1 MKFAVIALRNLSR
14 HRRRSLLSLLVI
26 AAGAV
31 ALILT
36 TGFIRFSFDGL
47 REAIIH
53 GGLGHLELMPA
64 STAGPSGPDRSA
76 PPALADW
83 QRVREAAEA
92 TPHVL
97 AAGAA
102 VYLTGMVSKDDRSSA
117 FVGVALEPERERRM
131 NLEVKIRGGA
141 NLADAPTPVGEDQ
154 VLLGVTLAQSLGA
167 APGDVVTIT
176 AMTADGT
183 LNALDV
189 RVAGLVTTGLQ
200 ELDAR
205 LLKTHLVTGERLLGT
220 DRVSSIVIGLDD
232 TARTQEVGDA
242 LALRLR
248 SASPEPLVL
257 TDWRARAPFYG
268 QVRALYSGIF
278 WFLGGIVFVLVCL
291 ATSNTLLMSVMER
304 VREFGTLLAIG
315 TARGQVALMVVLEA
329 LWLGVFGA
337 LAGDVLAAVLVLAI
351 NAAGFEM
358 PPPPGAAAGFPLQLA
373 VHPGDF
379 VAVIGLMVVVLAVAA
394 VFPAVRTVRLRI
406 VDALGHV

>member
-1 MKFAVIALRNLSR
+1 MKFAVIALRNLAR
-14 HRRRSLLSLLVI
+14 HRRRTLLSLLVI
-26 AAGAV
+26 AAGTV

-47 REAIIH
+47 REALIH

-64 STAGPSGPDRSA
+64 ATAGATGPDRSA
-76 PPALADW
+76 PPAFADW
-83 QRVREAAEA
+83 ARVREIAES

-102 VYLTGMVSKDDRSSA
+102 VYLTGMASKDDRSSA

-141 NLADAPTPVGEDQ
+141 NLPDAPPPAGEDE
-154 VLLGVTLAQSLGA
+154 VLLGVSLAQSLGA
-167 APGDVVTIT
+167 GPGDTVTIT

-183 LNALDV
+183 LNALDC

-205 LLKTHLVTGERLLGT
+205 LLKTHLATGQRLLGT
-220 DRVSSIVIGLDD
+220 DRISSLVIGLDD
-232 TARTQEVGDA
+232 TARTEETGDA
-242 LALRLR
+242 LARRLP
-248 SASPEPLVL
+248 SVSTEPLVI
-257 TDWRARAPFYG
+257 TDWRTRAPFYG

-291 ATSNTLLMSVMER
+291 ATSNTLLMSVLER

-329 LWLGVFGA
+329 LWLGIVGA
-337 LAGDVLAAVLVLAI
+337 LVGDGVAAVLVVAV
-351 NAAGFEM
+351 NAAGIEM

-373 VHPGDF
+373 VRPGDF
-379 VAVIGLMVVVLAVAA
+379 LAVVALMTLVLAVAA
-394 VFPAVRTVRLRI
+394 IFPALRSIRLRI

>member
-14 HRRRSLLSLLVI
+14 HRRRTLLSLLVI
-26 AAGAV
+26 AAGTVAV
-31 ALILT
+31 ILT
-36 TGFIRFSFDGL
+36 AGFIRFSFDGL

-64 STAGPSGPDRSA
+64 ATARDGGPDRSA

-83 QRVREAAEA
+83 TRVRAAAES

-102 VYLTGMVSKDDRSSA
+102 VYLTGMASKDDRSSA
-117 FVGVALEPERERRM
+117 FVGVALEPDRERKM
-131 NLEVKIRGGA
+131 NLEVKLRGGA
-141 NLADAPTPVGEDQ
+141 NLADAPPPVGEDQ
-154 VLLGVTLAQSLGA
+154 VLLGVGLARSLDA
-167 APGDVVTIT
+167 APGDVVTVT
-176 AMTADGT
+176 AMTAEGT
-183 LNALDV
+183 LNALDA

-205 LLKTHLVTGERLLGT
+205 VLKTHLVTGERLLGT

-242 LALRLR
+242 LARRLGTA
-248 SASPEPLVL
+248 SAEPLVI
-257 TDWRARAPFYG
+257 TDWRSRAPFYG
-268 QVRALYSGIF
+268 QVRALYAGIF
-278 WFLGGIVFVLVCL
+278 WFLGAIVFVLVCL

-329 LWLGVFGA
+329 LWLGVAGA
-337 LAGDVLAAVLVLAI
+337 LAGDAVAAVLVAVI
-351 NAAGFEM
+351 NAVGIEM

-373 VHPGDF
+373 VRPGDF
-379 VAVIGLMVVVLAVAA
+379 VAAVGLMVLVLAVAS
-394 VFPAVRTVRLRI
+394 VLPALRTFRLRI

>member
-1 MKFAVIALRNLSR
+1 MKFAVIALRNLTR

-31 ALILT
+31 AVILT
-36 TGFIRFSFDGL
+36 TGFIRFSFEGL

-64 STAGPSGPDRSA
+64 ATASATGPDRSA
-76 PPALADW
+76 PPALEDW
-83 QRVREAAEA
+83 PRVRAAAEA

-102 VYLTGMVSKDDRSSA
+102 VYLTGMASKDDRSAA
-117 FVGVALEPERERRM
+117 FVGVALEPDRERRM
-131 NLEVKIRGGA
+131 NLEVKLRGGA
-141 NLADAPTPVGEDQ
+141 NLPDAPPAVGEDQ
-154 VLLGVTLAQSLGA
+154 VLLGVGLAQSLGA
-167 APGDVVTIT
+167 APGDVVTVT
-176 AMTADGT
+176 GMTADGT
-183 LNALDV
+183 LNALDA

-205 LLKTHLVTGERLLGT
+205 VLKTHLATGERLLGT

-248 SASPEPLVL
+248 SASPEPLVI

-315 TARGQVALMVVLEA
+315 TGRGQVASMVVLEA
-329 LWLGVFGA
+329 LWLGVAGA
-337 LAGDVLAAVLVLAI
+337 LLGDVLAAALVAAI
-351 NAAGFEM
+351 NAAGIEM
-358 PPPPGAAAGFPLQLA
+358 PPPPGAAAGFPLQL
-373 VHPGDF
+373 VVRPGDF
-379 VAVIGLMVVVLAVAA
+379 VAVVGLMVLVLTVAA
-394 VFPAVRTVRLRI
+394 IFPAMRTVRLRI

>member
-1 MKFAVIALRNLSR
+1 MKFAIIALRNLAR
-14 HRRRSLLSLLVI
+14 HRRRTALSLLVI

-36 TGFIRFSFDGL
+36 GGFIRFSFDGL
-47 REAIIH
+47 REALIH

-64 STAGPSGPDRSA
+64 ATAGPAGPDRSA

-83 QRVREAAEA
+83 ARVRDAAEA

-102 VYLTGMVSKDDRSSA
+102 VYLTGMASKDDRSSA

-131 NLEVKIRGGA
+131 NLEVKIRGGV
-141 NLADAPTPVGEDQ
+141 NLPDAPPPVGEDQ
-154 VLLGVTLAQSLGA
+154 VLLGVSLAQSLGA
-167 APGDVVTIT
+167 QPGDVVTIT

-205 LLKTHLVTGERLLGT
+205 LLKTHLATGERLLGT
-220 DRVSSIVIGLDD
+220 DRISSIVIGLDD
-232 TARTQEVGDA
+232 TVRTQEVGDA
-242 LALRLR
+242 LARRLPSV
-248 SASPEPLVL
+248 SAELLVL

-291 ATSNTLLMSVMER
+291 ATSNTLLMSVLER

-315 TARGQVALMVVLEA
+315 TGRAQVAWMVVLEA
-329 LWLGVFGA
+329 LWLGVVGA
-337 LAGDVLAAVLVLAI
+337 LVGDALAAVLVMAI
-351 NAAGFEM
+351 NAAGIQM
-358 PPPPGAAAGFPLQLA
+358 PPPPGAAEGFPLQLA
-373 VHPGDF
+373 VHLRDF
-379 VAVIGLMVVVLAVAA
+379 VAVVALMVLVLGVAA

>member
-1 MKFAVIALRNLSR
+1 VKLAVIALRNLSR
-14 HRRRSLLSLLVI
+14 HRRRTLLSLLVV

-31 ALILT
+31 AVILT
-36 TGFIRFSFDGL
+36 AGFIRFSFDGL

-64 STAGPSGPDRSA
+64 STGGPAGPDRSA
-76 PPALADW
+76 PPALAGW
-83 QRVREAAEA
+83 ARVREAAEA

-102 VYLTGMVSKDDRSSA
+102 VYLTGMASKDERSSA

-131 NLEVKIRGGA
+131 NLEVKLRGGR
-141 NLADAPTPVGEDQ
+141 NLSDAPPPAGEDE
-154 VLLGVTLAQSLGA
+154 VLLGVGLAQSLGA
-167 APGDVVTIT
+167 GPGDVVTIT

-183 LNALDV
+183 LNALDT

-205 LLKTHLVTGERLLGT
+205 VLKTHLATGERLLGT

-232 TARTQEVGDA
+232 TARTDEVGDA

-248 SASPEPLVL
+248 AASPEPLIL

-315 TARGQVALMVVLEA
+315 TGRGQVALMVVLEA
-329 LWLGVFGA
+329 LWLGVVGA
-337 LAGDVLAAVLVLAI
+337 VAGDAVAAGLVVAI
-351 NAAGFEM
+351 NAAGIDM

-373 VHPGDF
+373 VHPTDF
-379 VAVIGLMVVVLAVAA
+379 VAVVGLMVVVLAVAA
-394 VFPAVRTVRLRI
+394 VFPAMRTIRLRI

>member
-1 MKFAVIALRNLSR
+1 
-14 HRRRSLLSLLVI
+14 
-26 AAGAV
+26 
-31 ALILT
+31 
-36 TGFIRFSFDGL
+36 
-47 REAIIH
+47 
-53 GGLGHLELMPA
+53 
-64 STAGPSGPDRSA
+64 
-76 PPALADW
+76 
-83 QRVREAAEA
+83 
-92 TPHVL
+92 
-97 AAGAA
+97 
-102 VYLTGMVSKDDRSSA
+102 
-117 FVGVALEPERERRM
+117 
-131 NLEVKIRGGA
+131 
-141 NLADAPTPVGEDQ
+141 Q

-167 APGDVVTIT
+167 VPGDVVTIT
-176 AMTADGT
+176 AMTANGT

-248 SASPEPLVL
+248 SASSEPLVL

-268 QVRALYSGIF
+268 QVRALYSGVF

-315 TARGQVALMVVLEA
+315 TGRGQVALMVVLEA
-329 LWLGVFGA
+329 LWLGVVGA
-337 LAGDVLAAVLVLAI
+337 LVGDALAAVLVMAI
-351 NAAGFEM
+351 NAAGIEM

-373 VHPGDF
+373 VHPFDF
-379 VAVIGLMVVVLAVAA
+379 VAVVGLMVAVLAVAA
-394 VFPAVRTVRLRI
+394 VFPALRTVRLRI

>member
-14 HRRRSLLSLLVI
+14 HRRRTALSLLVI

-31 ALILT
+31 AIILT
-36 TGFIRFSFDGL
+36 AGFIRFSFDGL

-64 STAGPSGPDRSA
+64 ATSRDGLPDRSA
-76 PPALADW
+76 PPALQEWAG
-83 QRVREAAEA
+83 VRAAAEA

-97 AAGAA
+97 GAGAA
-102 VYLTGMVSKDDRSSA
+102 VYLTGMASKDDRSSA
-117 FVGVALEPERERRM
+117 FVGVGLEPDRERRM
-131 NLEVKIRGGA
+131 NLEVKIRGGT
-141 NLADAPTPVGEDQ
+141 NLPDAAPAAGEDQ
-154 VLLGVTLAQSLGA
+154 VLLGVGLAQSLGA

-176 AMTADGT
+176 SMTAEGT
-183 LNALDV
+183 LNALDT

-205 LLKTHLVTGERLLGT
+205 VLKTHLATAERLLAT

-232 TARTQEVGDA
+232 TERTQAVGDA
-242 LALRLR
+242 IARRLQAV
-248 SASPEPLVL
+248 SAEPLVI

-291 ATSNTLLMSVMER
+291 ATSNTLLMSVLER
-304 VREFGTLLAIG
+304 VREFGTLRAIG
-315 TARGQVALMVVLEA
+315 TGRGQIALMVVLEG
-329 LWLGVFGA
+329 LWLAVGGA
-337 LAGDVLAAVLVLAI
+337 LAGSLVAAALVVAI
-351 NAAGFEM
+351 NAAGIEM

-373 VHPGDF
+373 VRPGDF
-379 VAVIGLMVVVLAVAA
+379 AAVVAVMIVVLALASVY
-394 VFPAVRTVRLRI
+394 PAVRTVRLRI

>member
-1 MKFAVIALRNLSR
+1 VKLAVIALRNLSR
-14 HRRRSLLSLLVI
+14 HRRRTLLSLLVV
-26 AAGAV
+26 AAGTV
-31 ALILT
+31 AIVLT
-36 TGFIRFSFDGL
+36 SGFIRFSFDGL
-47 REAIIH
+47 REALIH

-64 STAGPSGPDRSA
+64 ATAKDGGPDRSA

-83 QRVREAAEA
+83 AAVRAAAEA

-102 VYLTGMVSKDDRSSA
+102 VYLTGMASRDDRSAA

-131 NLEVKIRGGA
+131 NLEVKLRGGS
-141 NLADAPTPVGEDQ
+141 NLSDAAPPAGEDE
-154 VLLGVTLAQSLGA
+154 VLIGVGLARSLEA
-167 APGDVVTIT
+167 EPGDVVTVT

-189 RVAGLVTTGLQ
+189 RVAGLVTTGLA

-205 LLKTHLVTGERLLGT
+205 VLKTHLATAARLLGT

-232 TARTQEVGDA
+232 TERTQEVGDA
-242 LALRLR
+242 LARRLAAA
-248 SASPEPLVL
+248 SAEPLVI
-257 TDWRARAPFYG
+257 TDWRSRAPFYG

-315 TARGQVALMVVLEA
+315 TGRGQVALMVVLEA
-329 LWLGVFGA
+329 LWLGVAGA
-337 LAGDVLAAVLVLAI
+337 LAGNAAAAALVAAI
-351 NAAGFEM
+351 NAADIEM
-358 PPPPGAAAGFPLQLA
+358 PPPPGAAAGFPLRLLVRPSDFAGA
-373 VHPGDF
+373 V
-379 VAVIGLMVVVLAVAA
+379 ALMVVVLAVAA
-394 VFPAVRTVRLRI
+394 VVPAVRTVRLRI
-406 VDALGHV
+406 VEALGHV

>member
-14 HRRRSLLSLLVI
+14 HRRRTALSLLVI
-26 AAGAV
+26 AAGSV
-31 ALILT
+31 AIILT
-36 TGFIRFSFDGL
+36 AGFIRFSFDGL

-64 STAGPSGPDRSA
+64 AASRDGLPERSA
-76 PPALADW
+76 PPAFGEWTA
-83 QRVREAAEA
+83 VRAAAEA

-97 AAGAA
+97 GAGAA
-102 VYLTGMVSKDDRSSA
+102 VYLTGMASKDDRSSA
-117 FVGVALEPERERRM
+117 FVGVGLEPDRERRM

-141 NLADAPTPVGEDQ
+141 NLSDAPPPAGEDQ
-154 VLLGVTLAQSLGA
+154 VLLGVGLAHSLGA

-176 AMTADGT
+176 SMTAEGT
-183 LNALDV
+183 LNALDT

-205 LLKTHLVTGERLLGT
+205 VLKTHLATAERLLGT

-232 TARTQEVGDA
+232 TERTQEVGDA
-242 LALRLR
+242 IARRLQTV
-248 SASPEPLVL
+248 SAEPLVI

-291 ATSNTLLMSVMER
+291 ATSNTLLMSVLER
-304 VREFGTLLAIG
+304 VREFGTLRAIG
-315 TARGQVALMVVLEA
+315 TGRGQIALMVVLEA
-329 LWLGVFGA
+329 LWLAVAGA
-337 LAGDVLAAVLVLAI
+337 LAGNVAAAALVAAI
-351 NAAGFEM
+351 NGAGIEM

-373 VHPGDF
+373 VRPGDF
-379 VAVIGLMVVVLAVAA
+379 AAVVGVMIVVLALASVY
-394 VFPAVRTVRLRI
+394 PAVRTVRLRI

>member
-1 MKFAVIALRNLSR
+1 MA
-14 HRRRSLLSLLVI
+14 
-26 AAGAV
+26 
-31 ALILT
+31 
-36 TGFIRFSFDGL
+36 
-47 REAIIH
+47 
-53 GGLGHLELMPA
+53 
-64 STAGPSGPDRSA
+64 
-76 PPALADW
+76 
-83 QRVREAAEA
+83 
-92 TPHVL
+92 
-97 AAGAA
+97 
-102 VYLTGMVSKDDRSSA
+102 SKDDRSSA
-117 FVGVALEPERERRM
+117 FVGVALEPERERKM

-141 NLADAPTPVGEDQ
+141 NLSDSAPPVGEDE

-167 APGDVVTIT
+167 VPGDVVTIT
-176 AMTADGT
+176 SMTANGT

-205 LLKTHLVTGERLLGT
+205 LLKTHLATGERLLGT

-248 SASPEPLVL
+248 SASSEPLVI

-268 QVRALYSGIF
+268 QVRALYSGVF

-315 TARGQVALMVVLEA
+315 TGRGQVALMVVLEA
-329 LWLGVFGA
+329 LWLGVVGA
-337 LAGDVLAAVLVLAI
+337 LVGDALAAVLVMAI
-351 NAAGFEM
+351 NAAGIEM

-379 VAVIGLMVVVLAVAA
+379 VAVVGLMVAVLGVAA
-394 VFPAVRTVRLRI
+394 VFPALRTVRLRI

>member
-1 MKFAVIALRNLSR
+1 
-14 HRRRSLLSLLVI
+14 
-26 AAGAV
+26 
-31 ALILT
+31 
-36 TGFIRFSFDGL
+36 
-47 REAIIH
+47 
-53 GGLGHLELMPA
+53 MPA
-64 STAGPSGPDRSA
+64 STASATGPDRSA
-76 PPALADW
+76 PPALAGW
-83 QRVREAAEA
+83 QDVRAAAEA

-102 VYLTGMVSKDDRSSA
+102 VYLTGMASKDDRSAA
-117 FVGVALEPERERRM
+117 FVGVALEPDRERRM
-131 NLEVKIRGGA
+131 SLEVKLRGGA
-141 NLADAPTPVGEDQ
+141 NLTDGPPAVGEDQ
-154 VLLGVTLAQSLGA
+154 VLLGVGLAQSLGA

-176 AMTADGT
+176 GMTADGT
-183 LNALDV
+183 LNALDA

-205 LLKTHLVTGERLLGT
+205 VLKTHLVTGERLLGT

-248 SASPEPLVL
+248 SAGEALVI

-304 VREFGTLLAIG
+304 VREFGTLMAIG
-315 TARGQVALMVVLEA
+315 TGRGQVALMVVLEA
-329 LWLGVFGA
+329 LWLGVTGA
-337 LAGDVLAAVLVLAI
+337 LVGDALAAAAVVAI
-351 NAAGFEM
+351 NSAGIEM

-373 VHPGDF
+373 VRPGDF
-379 VAVIGLMVVVLAVAA
+379 VAVVVLMMLVLAVAA
-394 VFPAVRTVRLRI
+394 VFPALRTVRLRI

>member
-1 MKFAVIALRNLSR
+1 MKFAIIALRNLSR
-14 HRRRSLLSLLVI
+14 HRRRTFLSLLVI

-31 ALILT
+31 AVILT
-36 TGFIRFSFDGL
+36 GGFIRFSFDGL
-47 REAIIH
+47 GEAIIH

-64 STAGPSGPDRSA
+64 ATAGPAGPDRSA

-83 QRVREAAEA
+83 AGVRDAAES

-102 VYLTGMVSKDDRSSA
+102 VYLTGMASKDDHSSA
-117 FVGVALEPERERRM
+117 FVGVALEPARERRM
-131 NLEVKIRGGA
+131 NLEVKIRGGQ
-141 NLADAPTPVGEDQ
+141 NLSDAPPPVGEDQ
-154 VLLGVTLAQSLGA
+154 VLLGVSLARSLGA

-183 LNALDV
+183 LNALDCQ
-189 RVAGLVTTGLQ
+189 VAGLVTTGLQ

-205 LLKTHLVTGERLLGT
+205 LLKTHLATGERLLGT

-242 LALRLR
+242 LARRL
-248 SASPEPLVL
+248 SSVSSEPLVI
-257 TDWRARAPFYG
+257 TDWRTRAPFYG

-291 ATSNTLLMSVMER
+291 ATSNTLLMSVLER

-315 TARGQVALMVVLEA
+315 TSRGQVAAMVVLEA
-329 LWLGVFGA
+329 LWLGVMGA
-337 LAGDVLAAVLVLAI
+337 LVGDGVAALLVTAI
-351 NAAGFEM
+351 NAAGIEM

-373 VHPGDF
+373 VHPLDF
-379 VAVIGLMVVVLAVAA
+379 VAVVGLMVVVLAVAA
-394 VFPAVRTVRLRI
+394 IFPAVKTVRLRI

>member
-1 MKFAVIALRNLSR
+1 MKFAVIALRNLAR
-14 HRRRSLLSLLVI
+14 HRRRTLLSLLVI
-26 AAGAV
+26 AAGTV

-47 REAIIH
+47 REALIH

-64 STAGPSGPDRSA
+64 ATAGATGPDRSA
-76 PPALADW
+76 PPAFADW
-83 QRVREAAEA
+83 ARVREIAES

-102 VYLTGMVSKDDRSSA
+102 VYLTGMASKDDRSSA

-141 NLADAPTPVGEDQ
+141 NLPDAAPPVGEDE
-154 VLLGVTLAQSLGA
+154 VLLGLSLAQSLGA
-167 APGDVVTIT
+167 APGDTVTIT
-176 AMTADGT
+176 SMTADGT
-183 LNALDV
+183 LNALDC

-205 LLKTHLVTGERLLGT
+205 LLKTHLATGERLLGT

-232 TARTQEVGDA
+232 TARTEEAGDA
-242 LALRLR
+242 LAQRLLSV
-248 SASPEPLVL
+248 SAERLVI

-268 QVRALYSGIF
+268 QVRALYSGVF

-291 ATSNTLLMSVMER
+291 ATSNTLLMSVLER

-315 TARGQVALMVVLEA
+315 TSRGQVALMVVLEA
-329 LWLGVFGA
+329 LWLGVVGA
-337 LAGDVLAAVLVLAI
+337 LVGDGVAALLVMAI
-351 NAAGFEM
+351 NAAGIEM

-373 VHPGDF
+373 VRPGDF
-379 VAVIGLMVVVLAVAA
+379 VAVVALMTLVLAVAA
-394 VFPAVRTVRLRI
+394 IFPALRTVRLRI

>member
-14 HRRRSLLSLLVI
+14 HRRRTLLTLLVI
-26 AAGAV
+26 AAGTAAV
-31 ALILT
+31 ILT
-36 TGFIRFSFDGL
+36 SGFIRFSFDGL

-64 STAGPSGPDRSA
+64 ATARDGGPDRSA
-76 PPALADW
+76 PPAFSDW
-83 QRVREAAEA
+83 TRVRAAAESI
-92 TPHVL
+92 PHVL

-102 VYLTGMVSKDDRSSA
+102 VYLTGMASKDERSSA
-117 FVGVALEPERERRM
+117 FVGVALEPDRERRM
-131 NLEVKIRGGA
+131 NLEVKLRGGA
-141 NLADAPTPVGEDQ
+141 NLADAPPPAGEDQ
-154 VLLGVTLAQSLGA
+154 VLLGVGLAQSLGA
-167 APGDVVTIT
+167 GPGDVVTIT
-176 AMTADGT
+176 VMTADGT
-183 LNALDV
+183 LNALDT
-189 RVAGLVTTGLQ
+189 RVAGLVTTGLS

-205 LLKTHLVTGERLLGT
+205 VLKTHLATGERLLGT

-242 LALRLR
+242 LALRLG
-248 SASPEPLVL
+248 SASPEPLVI

-278 WFLGGIVFVLVCL
+278 WFLGAIVFVLVCL

-315 TARGQVALMVVLEA
+315 TGRGQVALMVVLEA
-329 LWLGVFGA
+329 LWLGVAGA
-337 LAGDVLAAVLVLAI
+337 LAGDAVAAVLVAAI
-351 NAAGFEM
+351 NAAGIEM

-373 VHPGDF
+373 VRPGDF
-379 VAVIGLMVVVLAVAA
+379 VAAVGLMVVVLGVAS
-394 VFPAVRTVRLRI
+394 VFPAMRTVRLRI

>member
-1 MKFAVIALRNLSR
+1 MKFAVIALRNLAR
-14 HRRRSLLSLLVI
+14 HRRRTLLSLLVV
-26 AAGAV
+26 AAGAAAV
-31 ALILT
+31 ILT
-36 TGFIRFSFDGL
+36 AGFIRFSFDGL

-64 STAGPSGPDRSA
+64 STASATGPDRSA
-76 PPALADW
+76 PPALAGW
-83 QRVREAAEA
+83 QDVRAAAEA

-102 VYLTGMVSKDDRSSA
+102 VYLTGMASKDDRSAA
-117 FVGVALEPERERRM
+117 FVGVALEPDRERRM
-131 NLEVKIRGGA
+131 SLEVKLRGGA
-141 NLADAPTPVGEDQ
+141 NLTDGPPAVGEDQ
-154 VLLGVTLAQSLGA
+154 VLLGVGLAQSLGA

-176 AMTADGT
+176 GMTADGT
-183 LNALDV
+183 LNALDA

-205 LLKTHLVTGERLLGT
+205 VLKTHLVTGERLLGT

-248 SASPEPLVL
+248 SAGEALVI

-304 VREFGTLLAIG
+304 VREFGTLMAIG
-315 TARGQVALMVVLEA
+315 TGRGQVALMVVLEA
-329 LWLGVFGA
+329 LWLGVTGA
-337 LAGDVLAAVLVLAI
+337 LVGDALAAAAVVAI
-351 NAAGFEM
+351 NSAGIEM

-373 VHPGDF
+373 VRPGDF
-379 VAVIGLMVVVLAVAA
+379 VAVVVLMMLVLAVAA
-394 VFPAVRTVRLRI
+394 VFPALRTVRLRI

>member
-1 MKFAVIALRNLSR
+1 MKFAVIALRNLAR
-14 HRRRSLLSLLVI
+14 HRRRTLLSLLVI
-26 AAGAV
+26 AAGTV

-47 REAIIH
+47 REALIH

-64 STAGPSGPDRSA
+64 SAAGATGPDRSA
-76 PPALADW
+76 PPAFADW
-83 QRVREAAEA
+83 VRVREVAES

-102 VYLTGMVSKDDRSSA
+102 VYLTGMASKGDRSAA

-141 NLADAPTPVGEDQ
+141 NLPDAPPPAGEDA
-154 VLLGVTLAQSLGA
+154 VLLGVSLAQSLEAG
-167 APGDVVTIT
+167 PGDTVTIT

-183 LNALDV
+183 LNALDC

-205 LLKTHLVTGERLLGT
+205 LLKTHLATGERLLGT
-220 DRVSSIVIGLDD
+220 DRVSSLVIGLDD
-232 TARTQEVGDA
+232 TARTEETGDA
-242 LALRLR
+242 LAARLP
-248 SASPEPLVL
+248 SASTVPLVI
-257 TDWRARAPFYG
+257 TDWRARAPVDG
-268 QVRALYSGIF
+268 PVRARYSGVF
-278 WFLGGIVFVLVCL
+278 WLLGGIVLVLVCQGP
-291 ATSNTLLMSVMER
+291 ANKLLMSVLER

-329 LWLGVFGA
+329 LWLGVVGA
-337 LAGDVLAAVLVLAI
+337 LAGDGLAAVLVMAV
-351 NAAGFEM
+351 NAAGIELH
-358 PPPPGAAAGFPLQLA
+358 PPPGAAAGFPLQLA
-373 VHPGDF
+373 VRPGDF
-379 VAVIGLMVVVLAVAA
+379 VAVVALMVLVLAVAA
-394 VFPAVRTVRLRI
+394 IFPALRTVRLRI

>member
-14 HRRRSLLSLLVI
+14 HRRRTLLSLLVI
-26 AAGAV
+26 AAGTVAV
-31 ALILT
+31 ILT
-36 TGFIRFSFDGL
+36 AGFIRFSFDGL

-64 STAGPSGPDRSA
+64 ATARDGGPDRSA

-83 QRVREAAEA
+83 ARVRAAAES

-97 AAGAA
+97 GAGAA
-102 VYLTGMVSKDDRSSA
+102 VYLTGMASKDDRSSA
-117 FVGVALEPERERRM
+117 FVGVALEPDRERTM
-131 NLEVKIRGGA
+131 KLEVKLRGGA
-141 NLADAPTPVGEDQ
+141 NLPDAPPPAGEDQ
-154 VLLGVTLAQSLGA
+154 VLLGVGLAHSLEA

-176 AMTADGT
+176 AMTAEGT

-189 RVAGLVTTGLQ
+189 RVAGLVTTGLS

-205 LLKTHLVTGERLLGT
+205 VLKTHLVTGERLLGT

-232 TARTQEVGDA
+232 TARTQEVGDT
-242 LALRLR
+242 LARRLGTV
-248 SASPEPLVL
+248 SLEPLVI

-278 WFLGGIVFVLVCL
+278 WFLGAIVFVLVCL
-291 ATSNTLLMSVMER
+291 ATSNALLMSVMER

-329 LWLGVFGA
+329 LWLGVAGA
-337 LAGDVLAAVLVLAI
+337 LAGDAVAAVLVAAI
-351 NAAGFEM
+351 NAAGIEM

-373 VHPGDF
+373 VRPGDF
-379 VAVIGLMVVVLAVAA
+379 VAAVGLMVLVLAVAS
-394 VFPAVRTVRLRI
+394 VFPALRTVRLRI

>member
-1 MKFAVIALRNLSR
+1 MKFAVIALRNLAR
-14 HRRRSLLSLLVI
+14 HRRRTLLSLLVV
-26 AAGAV
+26 AAGAAAV
-31 ALILT
+31 ILT
-36 TGFIRFSFDGL
+36 AGFIRFSFDGL

-64 STAGPSGPDRSA
+64 STASATGPDRSA
-76 PPALADW
+76 PPALAGW
-83 QRVREAAEA
+83 QDVRAAAEA

-102 VYLTGMVSKDDRSSA
+102 VYLTGMASKDDRSAA
-117 FVGVALEPERERRM
+117 FVGVALEPDRERRM
-131 NLEVKIRGGA
+131 NLEVKLRGGA
-141 NLADAPTPVGEDQ
+141 NLADGPPAVGEDQ
-154 VLLGVTLAQSLGA
+154 VLLGVGLAQSLGA

-176 AMTADGT
+176 GMTADGT
-183 LNALDV
+183 LNALDA

-205 LLKTHLVTGERLLGT
+205 VLKTHLVTGERLLGT

-248 SASPEPLVL
+248 SAGEALVI

-304 VREFGTLLAIG
+304 VREFGTLMAIG
-315 TARGQVALMVVLEA
+315 TGRGQVALMVVLEA
-329 LWLGVFGA
+329 LWLGVTGA
-337 LAGDVLAAVLVLAI
+337 LVGDALAAAAVVAI
-351 NAAGFEM
+351 NSAGIEM

-373 VHPGDF
+373 VRPGDF
-379 VAVIGLMVVVLAVAA
+379 VAVVVLMMLVLAVAA
-394 VFPAVRTVRLRI
+394 VFPALRTVRLRI